1 MTDSSS
7 IVLGPPWVVATA
19 SVVAFSVL
27 LGSRAF
33 EGTDVEAPLAVTY
46 AADIAPI
53 IARECVS
60 CHSPDGWA
68 PFSLLTYEDVR
79 SRAERIAVAA
89 EQGVMPP
96 WLPESEPGTFQG
108 ERRLTTEEVD
118 LFRQWADDGAPAGD
132 LTALVDYEAEPEW
145 DPGPPDLTV
154 TLPTYTVPAEGG
166 DVYRNL
172 VVSIPGHQ
180 HARG

>member
-53 IARECVS
+53 IARGCVS

-96 WLPESEPGTFQG
+96 WLAGWRSVGARPRLELRRRPEAAVTHTWILNTSLVHVPDHT
-108 ERRLTTEEVD
+108 RRS
-118 LFRQWADDGAPAGD
+118 AA
-132 LTALVDYEAEPEW
+132 
-145 DPGPPDLTV
+145 
-154 TLPTYTVPAEGG
+154 
-166 DVYRNL
+166 
-172 VVSIPGHQ
+172 
-180 HARG
+180 